1 MSAPPFE
8 FRDFPQENASAVR
21 YASSGK
27 RVLDLGLLLLMSP
40 VILPVMALLLL
51 VTALTGGAPLYSQ
64 DRVGEGGHVFRCW
77 KIRTMVR
84 NADRVLHELL
94 ASDPALATEWAHKQ
108 KLSNDPRITRIGA
121 LLRRTSLD
129 ELPQLWNVLNGTMSL
144 VGPRPFLPAQRALYL
159 SGSADAPYYQMR
171 PGLTGLWQISKR
183 SQGTFAERAVYDG
196 EYSQSISLGSDL
208 DILLRTFAVVLRGTG
223 V

>member
-8 FRDFPQENASAVR
+8 FRDFPQESSNVVS

-27 RVLDLGLLLLMSP
+27 RALDLALLFLMSP
-40 VILPVMALLLL
+40 VILPVMALLLFI
-51 VTALTGGAPLYSQ
+51 TALTGGAPLYFQ
-64 DRVGEGGHVFRCW
+64 DRVGQDGHVFRCW

-84 NADRVLHELL
+84 NADRVLQDLL
-94 ASDPALATEWAHKQ
+94 ASDPALAAEWAHKQ
-108 KLSNDPRITRIGA
+108 KLSNDPRVTWFGA
-121 LLRRTSLD
+121 LLRRSSLD

-144 VGPRPFLPAQRALYL
+144 VGPRPFLPAQRTLYL
-159 SGSADAPYYQMR
+159 SGSADAPYYRMR

-196 EYSQSISLGSDL
+196 QYAQSVSLAADL
-208 DILLRTFAVVLRGTG
+208 GILLRTFAVVVRGTG

>member
-8 FRDFPQENASAVR
+8 FRDFPQESASAIS
-21 YASSGK
+21 YASAGK
-27 RVLDLGLLLLMSP
+27 RALDLVLLMLMSP
-40 VILPVMALLLL
+40 VILPVMVLLLL
-51 VTALTGGAPLYSQ
+51 VTALTGGTPLYSQ
-64 DRVGEGGHVFRCW
+64 DRVGQDGHVFRCW
-77 KIRTMVR
+77 KVRTMVC
-84 NADRVLHELL
+84 NADRVLHDLL
-94 ASDPALATEWAHKQ
+94 ASDPALAAEWGHKQ

-121 LLRRTSLD
+121 LLRRSSLD

-144 VGPRPFLPAQRALYL
+144 VGPRPFLPAQRTLYL
-159 SGSADAPYYQMR
+159 SGSADAPYYRMR

-183 SQGTFAERAVYDG
+183 SKGTFAERAVYDG

-208 DILLRTFAVVLRGTG
+208 GILLLTFAVVLRVTC